1 MEAKV
6 TLNLSKDELFE
17 LRSIAQCFNTLT
29 CRKVKMSKTTER
41 YYSFDSVILSES
53 ELLLLEKLSSLNP
66 F

>member
-53 ELLLLEKLSSLNP
+53 DLLLLEKLSSLNP

>member
-29 CRKVKMSKTTER
+29 CRRVKMVKTTER
-41 YYSFDSVILSES
+41 YYSFDSVILSKS
-53 ELLLLEKLSSLNP
+53 EIRLLEKLSSLHP

>member
-1 MEAKV
+1 METKF
-6 TLNLSKDELFE
+6 TLNLSKEELFE

-29 CRKVKMSKTTER
+29 CRRVKMVKTKER

-53 ELLLLEKLSSLNP
+53 EITLLEKLSSLNP

>member
-29 CRKVKMSKTTER
+29 CRIVKMAKTTER
-41 YYSFDSVILSES
+41 FYSFDGVILSQS
-53 ELLLLEKLSSLNP
+53 ELVLLEKLSSLSP

>member
-29 CRKVKMSKTTER
+29 CRIVKTAKTTER
-41 YYSFDSVILSES
+41 FYSFDGVILSQS
-53 ELLLLEKLSSLNP
+53 ELVLLEKLSSLNP

>member
-1 MEAKV
+1 MEAKF
-6 TLNLSKDELFE
+6 TLNLTKDELFE

-29 CRKVKMSKTTER
+29 CRKVKMAKTTER

-53 ELLLLEKLSSLNP
+53 ELALLDRLSSLNP